1 MNITFRH
8 VVNSK
13 ESRRRAYSVVRH
25 TPFACFLSLL
35 LHKTLSIV
43 HNVSDRTN
51 NTLKFMKRVSST
63 IILNCLCSKYVACE
77 EMIHASWYPQG
88 AEAHVVE
95 LIIHRTISVT
105 K

>member
-1 MNITFRH
+1 MNITFRY
-8 VVNSK
+8 VVNFN
-13 ESRRRAYSVVRH
+13 ESTRRAYSVVPH

-43 HNVSDRTN
+43 HNVSDRMN
-51 NTLKFMKRVSST
+51 STLKFMKRVSSMV
-63 IILNCLCSKYVACE
+63 ILNCLCSKYFACGE
-77 EMIHASWYPQG
+77 IIHASWYLQG

-95 LIIHRTISVT
+95 LIIHRTVSVT